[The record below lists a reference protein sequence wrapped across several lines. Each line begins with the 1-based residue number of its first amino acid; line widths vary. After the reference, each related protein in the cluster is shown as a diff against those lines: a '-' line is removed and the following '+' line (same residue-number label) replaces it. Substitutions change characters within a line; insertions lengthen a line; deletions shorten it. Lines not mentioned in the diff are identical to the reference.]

1 MPTVEVREV
10 SHSSCI
16 LKGEPPEFVHG
27 SSVKRRDVKDESR
40 FPNRSLGIEEGNSD
54 LLRKGRRHALGL
66 GRDQEFSVDHVTF
79 EMPTGQ
85 AVGYKS
91 LGSRGEIQV

>member
-1 MPTVEVREV
+1 MDAGEELETTAVAEVRDEELMPTVEVGEV

-40 FPNRSLGIEEGNSD
+40 FPN
-54 LLRKGRRHALGL
+54 
-66 GRDQEFSVDHVTF
+66 
-79 EMPTGQ
+79 
-85 AVGYKS
+85 
-91 LGSRGEIQV
+91 